1 MNSVR
6 KYQLLHQSETYHNP
20 ISWIVIGGNR
30 IGTSVKEGRDFFHG
44 SLIHDTT
51 FIHQNQI
58 IKRFENIGR
67 RLVDRKEHTGAC
79 VRNLFQYLTQL
90 NRRITIQSTGGFVQ
104 KDQRW
109 FLFIRKS
116 RSLEH
121 CIVRMNDM
129 TDRQIYIYIY
139 TYDD

>member
-1 MNSVR
+1 MCAS
-6 KYQLLHQSETYHNP
+6 KYLLVHQSETYHNP

-67 RLVDRKEHTGAC
+67 RLVDRKEHTSAC
-79 VRNLFQYLTQL
+79 IRNLFQYLTQL

-129 TDRQIYIYIY
+129 TFK
-139 TYDD
+139 